1 MNGSLLDH
9 RRAAGRHGGL
19 LAHAFASG
27 ILTSLTWLRMDSKL
41 RSRARGMAQ
50 VVQHLPGMNE
60 TLGSIPK
67 TAKKKREGY
76 QRGMGL

>member
-1 MNGSLLDH
+1 
-9 RRAAGRHGGL
+9 
-19 LAHAFASG
+19 
-27 ILTSLTWLRMDSKL
+27 MDSKL